1 MEASTKRLLGLS
13 YLALF
18 ALAFGLFFAWQAGT
32 LFYYTALPVTP
43 VSEIGRFPAGKIV
56 RLEGRAHSEPPLLMA
71 DGSAL
76 AMQGIQS
83 FHRYKGSR
91 ESIDYSE
98 KLPVYFLLSDETARR
113 TGDGLKVITQRFNPG
128 LSSLPVDY
136 SLDCTR
142 HDLQK
147 RIETL
152 ISPAFKD
159 FYYICSTG
167 AHLTISSVPQDSVV
181 TVCGVLEATNSGGLQ
196 LGARCVDTLTGRD
209 FVRRAKTESG
219 YKGLAAAIF
228 LGFVLLVL
236 SLDGFF
242 FYRYRRFGY

>member
-1 MEASTKRLLGLS
+1 M
-13 YLALF
+13 
-18 ALAFGLFFAWQAGT
+18 
-32 LFYYTALPVTP
+32 
-43 VSEIGRFPAGKIV
+43 PAGKIV
-56 RLEGRAHSEPPLLMA
+56 RLEGRAHSELPLSMA

-76 AMQGIQS
+76 AMQSITS
-83 FHRYKGSR
+83 VHRYNAKGS
-91 ESIDYSE
+91 ETIDYSE
-98 KLPVYFLLSDETARR
+98 KLPVYFFLSDESVRVA
-113 TGDGLKVITQRFNPG
+113 GDGLRVITQRIKPD

-159 FYYICSTG
+159 FHYVCGTG
-167 AHLTISSVPQDSVV
+167 SHLTVSSVLQDSVV

-196 LGARCVDTLTGRD
+196 LGALCVDTLTGRD

-219 YKGLAAAIF
+219 YKGLAGAIF

-242 FYRYRRFGY
+242 FYRHRRRKRLQSL